1 MLAPHDSS
9 AAANRAIPRL
19 QPMRFTDILD
29 GTFSLYRNY
38 FRLFFKLALVYFAT
52 EFCLGLLS
60 RFVFSNLVP
69 SLDVADLVLK
79 IPLGGTLRTHA
90 TVFLV
95 LVSALFT
102 GFVDNVVLLLIVGGL
117 AFAGASCYLGGTITP
132 SDVFR
137 QCFRRFWPLFGYI
150 IIWYPLDT
158 FGWWWVSRI
167 PIMLYLNLGWGFAE
181 MDFLWIIFIGTPL
194 AMYLG
199 IRWGFG
205 ALPILFEET
214 SLATALR
221 RSSELVRGTWWRV
234 CGIYAAIFLLWW
246 TLSIILQTTA
256 DVLLQLIGITTG
268 DNIIEQIM
276 KMRQFRENPDSF
288 SFYAALPQQSFFSFL
303 IEWLTYLGI
312 ATLMLP
318 VRAIGSMLLYFDL
331 RIRKE
336 GFDIEMMVNTRESID

>member
-9 AAANRAIPRL
+9 AANLAIPRL
-19 QPMRFTDILD
+19 QPMRLTDILD

-38 FRLFFKLALVYFAT
+38 FRFFFQLALVYFAT
-52 EFCLGLLS
+52 KLCLGLLS

-69 SLDVADLVLK
+69 SLDIADLILK
-79 IPLGGTLRTHA
+79 IPLEGMLGTYA

-95 LVSALFT
+95 FVSALFT

-117 AFAGASCYLGGTITP
+117 GFAGASCYLGRTITP

-137 QCFRRFWPLFGYI
+137 QCLRRFWPFFGYI
-150 IIWYPLDT
+150 MIWYPLDT
-158 FGWWWVSRI
+158 FGWWWVIRI
-167 PIMLYLNLGWGFAE
+167 PIMIYLNLGWGLGKT
-181 MDFLWIIFIGTPL
+181 DFLWMIFIGTPL
-194 AMYLG
+194 AIYLS

-205 ALPILFEET
+205 ALPILFEGA

-256 DVLLQLIGITTG
+256 DVLLQLIGVTTG
-268 DNIIEQIM
+268 DNIIERIM
-276 KMRQFRENPDSF
+276 RMRQLRENPDSF
-288 SFYAALPQQSFFSFL
+288 SFFAGLPQQSFFSFL

-336 GFDIEMMVNTRESID
+336 GFDIEIMVNSRESID

>member
-9 AAANRAIPRL
+9 SANRAIPRL
-19 QPMRFTDILD
+19 QPMRLTDILD

-38 FRLFFKLALVYFAT
+38 FRLFLQLALVYFAT
-52 EFCLGLLS
+52 KLCLGLLS

-69 SLDVADLVLK
+69 SLDVADLILK
-79 IPLGGTLRTHA
+79 IPLEGTLRTHA

-95 LVSALFT
+95 FVSSLFT
-102 GFVDNVVLLLIVGGL
+102 GFVDNVVLLLIAGELG
-117 AFAGASCYLGGTITP
+117 FAGAFCYLDRTITP

-137 QCFRRFWPLFGYI
+137 QGLRRFWPFFGYI

-167 PIMLYLNLGWGFAE
+167 PIMIYLNLGWGFGE
-181 MDFLWIIFIGTPL
+181 MVFLWMTFIGTPL
-194 AMYLG
+194 AIYLG

-205 ALPILFEET
+205 ALPILFEGA

-234 CGIYAAIFLLWW
+234 CCIYAAIFLLWW

-268 DNIIEQIM
+268 DNIIEKIM
-276 KMRQFRENPDSF
+276 KMRQFRENPGSF
-288 SFYAALPQQSFFSFL
+288 SFFTDLPQQSFFSSL

-318 VRAIGSMLLYFDL
+318 VRAIGYMLLYFDL

-336 GFDIEMMVNTRESID
+336 GFDIEMMVNAHESTD

>member
-9 AAANRAIPRL
+9 SANRAIPRL

-38 FRLFFKLALVYFAT
+38 FRLFFQLALVYFAT
-52 EFCLGLLS
+52 KLCLGLLS

-79 IPLGGTLRTHA
+79 IPLEGTLRTHA

-95 LVSALFT
+95 LVSSLFT
-102 GFVDNVVLLLIVGGL
+102 GFVDNVVLLLIISGL
-117 AFAGASCYLGGTITP
+117 GFAGASCYLGRTITP
-132 SDVFR
+132 ADVFR
-137 QCFRRFWPLFGYI
+137 QGFRRFWPLFGYI

-158 FGWWWVSRI
+158 FGLWWVSRI
-167 PIMLYLNLGWGFAE
+167 PIIIYLDPGLYFVQMG
-181 MDFLWIIFIGTPL
+181 FLWMTFIGTPL
-194 AMYLG
+194 AIYLG

-205 ALPILFEET
+205 ALPILFEGA

-246 TLSIILQTTA
+246 TLSIMLQTTA
-256 DVLLQLIGITTG
+256 DVLLQSMGVTTG

-276 KMRQFRENPDSF
+276 KMRQIRENPDSF
-288 SFYAALPQQSFFSFL
+288 SFFAEFPQQSFLSFL